1 MPQVVYFALGDSLSA
16 GKGDPDDEGR
26 LVGWARR
33 MCSMLSDAT
42 GSTYAFTNLAV
53 NRATIS
59 DVVTGQLPAVVAGE
73 PPDLI
78 TVTIGINDIRGA
90 FDPDLFETQVGEL
103 LDALVQTGATVVTMT
118 IPDIVHLL
126 PLPAELK
133 DAARQIIELANDAI
147 RRSADARGVL
157 YLDAYVAREVADPGF
172 WDPDGMH
179 PNSNGHE
186 LIARAATDQLLAA
199 GPRRGVPEPVA
210 ADLPPAAADLPAPAT
225 SAAPA

>member
-1 MPQVVYFALGDSLSA
+1 MPQVVYIALGDSLSA
-16 GKGDPDDEGR
+16 GKGDPDQEGR
-26 LVGWARR
+26 PVGWARR

-59 DVVTGQLPAVVAGE
+59 DIVAGQLPAVVAGE
-73 PPDLI
+73 QPDLI
-78 TVTIGINDIRGA
+78 TVTMGINDIRGA
-90 FDPDLFETQVGEL
+90 FDPGEFEGQVGSL
-103 LDALVQTGATVVTMT
+103 LAALVGTGATVVTMT

-133 DAARQIIELANDAI
+133 EAARQIIELANDGI
-147 RRSADARGVL
+147 RRSADAHGVL
-157 YLDAYVAREVADPGF
+157 YLDAYVATEVADPDF

-186 LIARAATDQLLAA
+186 LIAEAAADQLLRA
-199 GPRRGVPEPVA
+199 GPRRGLPSAVPR
-210 ADLPPAAADLPAPAT
+210 PAAAVALPVA
-225 SAAPA
+225 SHGSLS